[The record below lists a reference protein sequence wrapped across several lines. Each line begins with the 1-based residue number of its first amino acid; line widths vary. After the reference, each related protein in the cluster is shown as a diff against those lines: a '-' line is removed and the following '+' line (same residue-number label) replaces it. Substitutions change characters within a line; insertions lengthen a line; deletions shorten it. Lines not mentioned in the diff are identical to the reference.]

1 MKLTNGGPRFDASC
15 LSILVG
21 SESRIVMAGGWNNT
35 GMVVSEYYDEKSQIW
50 KIMGKND
57 GNSNSFMHVLY
68 VQLKMSCRFYS
79 TKMKKL
85 KSMGEVYTYH
95 AGPWQLDI
103 FRPAKF
109 GKNIPPPAPP
119 CNLLAHKL
127 THF

>member
-57 GNSNSFMHVLY
+57 GIIQTHLCMYFMYNSQNVL
-68 VQLKMSCRFYS
+68 
-79 TKMKKL
+79 
-85 KSMGEVYTYH
+85 
-95 AGPWQLDI
+95 
-103 FRPAKF
+103 
-109 GKNIPPPAPP
+109 
-119 CNLLAHKL
+119 
-127 THF
+127 